1 MNYRY
6 FYAGFMISKVVF
18 GIVSLEK
25 LLGRVLFWSI
35 VVLLVTVV
43 VVFEGLAGIVLFAV
57 TLLKSVL
64 FVLFV

>member
-18 GIVSLEK
+18 GIVSLVK
-25 LLGRVLFWSI
+25 LLGCVLFCSI

-43 VVFEGLAGIVLFAV
+43 VVFEGLVGIVLFAV
-57 TLLKSVL
+57 TLLKAQL